1 MKDTYW
7 GIGLDMKQE
16 TICDQS
22 AWKGQ
27 NQLGQALMKV
37 RDELKAVLNKY
48 SNTSYIHYDLN
59 LYA

>member
-1 MKDTYW
+1 MSGQCERHW

-37 RDELKAVLNKY
+37 RDELKAVY
-48 SNTSYIHYDLN
+48 TRSYIFPYD
-59 LYA
+59 